1 MAVSVALTAGP
12 AVAVSNR
19 RPEIKKERSGN
30 LKALLSVFD
39 KTGIEDLGKGLV
51 NAGYELISTGGTHR
65 SLSDAGVPVRQVSDV
80 TGSPEI
86 LEGRVKTLHPVI
98 HGGLLA
104 RRDSPDHMAELAQHG
119 IGVIDVVVVNLY
131 PFVETVSRA
140 GVTLDDALENIDI
153 GGPTMLRAAAKNFP
167 SVAVVV
173 DPADYGWVADALAGD
188 GLDLQQRRGLATK
201 AFQHVAVYD
210 AAVADYLAADATSEE
225 AMPEQVT
232 IGLTR
237 LSSLRYGE
245 NPHQRG
251 ALYVPASGG
260 SGGLARAQQLHGREL
275 SFNNLMDAD
284 AAWRTVS
291 DYDEPAACVIKH
303 ANPCGLASRDDLAEA
318 YQLAYE
324 GDPVSAF
331 GGIVGFN
338 RKVTA
343 AAAEAM
349 EPVFYEVVVAP
360 GYDGD
365 ALEILQRKRNL
376 RILSVDP
383 TVASGGATDY
393 DVRPLSG
400 GMLVQ
405 TPDAIDE
412 DAGKWTVATERA
424 PSAAELA
431 DLAFAWKAV
440 KHIKSNAIAFVKDRQ
455 LVGMGAGQPNRVVSV
470 HLSQRAAGDK
480 AAGCALA
487 SDAFFPF
494 PDNIEL
500 AAEAGITAIVQPG
513 GSIRDDEVIAAAN
526 QAGIAMVFTG
536 VRHFRH

>member
-1 MAVSVALTAGP
+1 M
-12 AVAVSNR
+12 
-19 RPEIKKERSGN
+19 
-30 LKALLSVFD
+30 KALLSVFD
-39 KTGIEDLGKGLV
+39 KTGIEELGQRLTA
-51 NAGYELISTGGTHR
+51 AGYELISTGGTHR
-65 SLSDAGVPVRQVSDV
+65 SLADAGVAVRQVSDV

-104 RRDSPDHMAELAQHG
+104 RRESPAHMAELAQHG
-119 IGVIDVVVVNLY
+119 IGAIDVVVVNLY
-131 PFVETVSRA
+131 PFVETVNRLGA
-140 GVTLDDALENIDI
+140 TLDDALENIDI

-173 DPADYGWVADALAGD
+173 DPADYEWVADALAGD
-188 GLDLQQRRGLATK
+188 GLDMQQRRNLAAK

-210 AAVADYLAADATSEE
+210 AAVAEYLAADPAAEE
-225 AMPEQVT
+225 EMPQQVT

-237 LSSLRYGE
+237 VSSLRYGE

-251 ALYVPASGG
+251 ALYIPASGG
-260 SGGLARAQQLHGREL
+260 AGGLAQARQLHGREL

-291 DYDEPAACVIKH
+291 DYAEPSVCVIKH
-303 ANPCGLASRDDLAEA
+303 ANPCGLSSRDDVAQA

-338 RKVTA
+338 RAVTA

-349 EPVFYEVVVAP
+349 DPVFYEVVVAP
-360 GYDGD
+360 AYDDD
-365 ALEILQRKRNL
+365 ALEILRRKRNL
-376 RILSVDP
+376 RILAVEP
-383 TVASGGATDY
+383 AAGAGQY
-393 DVRPLSG
+393 DLRPLSG
-400 GMLVQ
+400 GVLVQ
-405 TPDAIDE
+405 TPDTIEE
-412 DAGKWTVATERA
+412 DPQGWTTATDCA
-424 PSAAELA
+424 PTESELA
-431 DLAFAWKAV
+431 DLSFAWKAV
-440 KHIKSNAIAFVKDRQ
+440 KHIKSNAIAFVKDRT
-455 LVGMGAGQPNRVVSV
+455 LMGMGAGQPNRVVSV

-480 AAGCALA
+480 AAGCVLA

-500 AAEAGITAIVQPG
+500 AAAAGITAIVQPG

-526 QAGIAMVFTG
+526 AAGIAMVFTG

>member
-1 MAVSVALTAGP
+1 M
-12 AVAVSNR
+12 
-19 RPEIKKERSGN
+19 
-30 LKALLSVFD
+30 KALLSVFD
-39 KTGIEDLGKGLV
+39 KTGIEELGARLAS
-51 NAGYELISTGGTHR
+51 AGYELISTGGTHR
-65 SLSDAGVPVRQVSDV
+65 SLTEAGVPVRQVSDV

-104 RRDSPDHMAELAQHG
+104 RRDSPAHMDELSQHG
-119 IGVIDVVVVNLY
+119 IDAIDMVVVNLY
-131 PFVETVSRA
+131 PFVDTISKA

-167 SVAVVV
+167 AVAVVV
-173 DPADYGWVADALAGD
+173 DPEDYSWVADALAGD
-188 GLDLQQRRGLATK
+188 GLDLQQRRNLAAK

-210 AAVADYLAADATSEE
+210 AAVADYLAADPGVDDE
-225 AMPEQVT
+225 MPQQVT

-237 LSSLRYGE
+237 VSSLRYGE

-251 ALYVPASGG
+251 ALYVPAVGG
-260 SGGLARAQQLHGREL
+260 AGGLARATQLHGREL

-291 DYDEPAACVIKH
+291 DYAEPSVCVIKH
-303 ANPCGLASRDDLAEA
+303 ANPCGLASRDDIAEA

-338 RKVTA
+338 RTVTAVA
-343 AAAEAM
+343 AAAM
-349 EPVFYEVVVAP
+349 DPVFYEVVVAP
-360 GYDGD
+360 AYDGD

-376 RILSVDP
+376 RILEVEPAQDTP
-383 TVASGGATDY
+383 GTATY

-400 GMLVQ
+400 GVLVQ
-405 TPDAIDE
+405 TSDAIEE
-412 DAGKWTVATERA
+412 DPQAWTTATERM
-424 PSAAELA
+424 PTAAELA

-440 KHIKSNAIAFVKDRQ
+440 KHIKSNAIAFVKDRT
-455 LVGMGAGQPNRVVSV
+455 LMGMGAGQPNRVVSV
-470 HLSQRAAGDK
+470 HLSQRAAGEK
-480 AAGCALA
+480 AAGCVLA

-513 GSIRDDEVIAAAN
+513 GSIRDDEVVAAAN

>member
-1 MAVSVALTAGP
+1 M
-12 AVAVSNR
+12 
-19 RPEIKKERSGN
+19 
-30 LKALLSVFD
+30 KALLSVFD
-39 KTGIEDLGKGLV
+39 KTGIADLGRSLTD
-51 NAGYELISTGGTHR
+51 AGYELISTGGTHR
-65 SLSDAGVPVRQVSDV
+65 SLSDAGIAVRQVSDL
-80 TGSPEI
+80 TGFSEI
-86 LEGRVKTLHPVI
+86 LDGRVKTLHPII

-104 RRDSPDHMAELAQHG
+104 RRDLPAHMDELGRHG
-119 IGVIDVVVVNLY
+119 IDTIDVVVVNLY
-131 PFVETVSRA
+131 PFVETVSQPD
-140 GVTLDDALENIDI
+140 VTLDDALENIDI

-167 SVAVVV
+167 SVAVIV
-173 DPADYGWVADALAGD
+173 DPNDYGWVADALAGD
-188 GLDLQQRRGLATK
+188 GLDAQQRRHLAAK

-210 AAVADYLAADATSEE
+210 AAVADYLAGDPAAE
-225 AMPEQVT
+225 AEMPAQVT

-237 LSSLRYGE
+237 VSSLRYGE
-245 NPHQRG
+245 NPHQQG
-251 ALYVPASGG
+251 ALYVPAGGG
-260 SGGLARAQQLHGREL
+260 SGGLARAEQLHGREL

-291 DYDEPAACVIKH
+291 DYDEAAVCVIKH
-303 ANPCGLASRDDLAEA
+303 ANPCGLASRDDVAQAYELA
-318 YQLAYE
+318 YQ

-338 RKVTA
+338 RTVTA

-376 RILSVDP
+376 RILSVAP
-383 TVASGGATDY
+383 AEAAPGAPDY

-400 GMLVQ
+400 GILVQ
-405 TPDAIDE
+405 TPDAIAE
-412 DAGKWTVATERA
+412 DPAEWTTATERA
-424 PSAAELA
+424 PTAAELA

-440 KHIKSNAIAFVKDRQ
+440 KHIKSNAIAFVKDRT

-480 AAGCALA
+480 AAGCVLA